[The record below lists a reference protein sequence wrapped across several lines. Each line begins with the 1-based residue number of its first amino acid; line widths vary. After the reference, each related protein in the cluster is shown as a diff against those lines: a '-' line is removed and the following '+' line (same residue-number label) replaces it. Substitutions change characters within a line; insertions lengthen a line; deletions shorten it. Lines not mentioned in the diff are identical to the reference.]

1 MSLRTLRCHENSSFY
16 KPSLQ
21 NKLAFTSSKNAL
33 IMNITRSNKPT
44 TQNNFALTQRRKRAY
59 SYYEYSSFYEP
70 TKQNNLALTKSR
82 NMLIFTKRG
91 PTTSANSN
99 CYQFS

>member
-1 MSLRTLRCHENSSFY
+1 
-16 KPSLQ
+16 
-21 NKLAFTSSKNAL
+21 
-33 IMNITRSNKPT
+33 MNIPRSNKPT
-44 TQNNFALTQRRKRAY
+44 MQNNFALTQKKRAY

-70 TKQNNLALTKSR
+70 TKQNSLALTQSR